1 MAANR
6 TFQFRGVGYG
16 DSPVTVTAKVNSTQ
30 IFSGTITTVVGYPF
44 APEPYPTPQVAY
56 DTVVFSLDD
65 SALLNTDFAGSLP
78 MTIEISGGNAVI
90 FTEILSNY
98 YIGNIAVDPGAGTVD
113 HFAQCYYGTPVNSEA
128 TPDPRS
134 SVYINGTQQVP
145 PMVPSQGCWCWVIP
159 SSAGTDSPSTMT
171 YNWNIGVGQVG
182 NVLGNSASYTSP

>member
-6 TFQFRGVGYG
+6 TFQFRGIGYG
-16 DSPVTVTAKVNSTQ
+16 NSDVTVTARVNSTQ
-30 IFSGTITTVVGYPF
+30 IFSGTITTIPGNPLS
-44 APEPYPTPQVAY
+44 PEPYPTPTVAY
-56 DTVVFSLDD
+56 DTVAFTLND

-90 FTEILSNY
+90 FTEIFSNY
-98 YIGNIAVDPGAGTVD
+98 YVGNTVADPGAGTVD
-113 HFAQCYYGTPVNSEA
+113 HFEQCYNGTPANSES

-145 PMVPSQGCWCWVIP
+145 PLQPSQGCWCWVI
-159 SSAGTDSPSTMT
+159 TSPSTMT

-182 NVLGNSASYTSP
+182 NVPGNSASYTSP

>member
-16 DSPVTVTAKVNSTQ
+16 DSPVTVTASVDNTQ
-30 IFSGTITTVVGYPF
+30 IFSGTITTLPGNVPVPD
-44 APEPYPTPQVAY
+44 YPTPQEAY
-56 DTVVFSLDD
+56 DTVAFSLDN
-65 SALLNTDFAGSLP
+65 SALLNTDFAGSVP

-98 YIGNIAVDPGAGTVD
+98 YSGNTTTDPGAGTVD
-113 HFAQCYYGTPVNSEA
+113 HFAQCYYGTPVNSES

-134 SVYINGTQQVP
+134 SVYINGNAQVP
-145 PMVPSQGCWCWVIP
+145 SIIEPSKGTWCWEIP
-159 SSAGTDSPSTMT
+159 SPSTMT

-182 NVLGNSASYTSP
+182 NVPGNSASYTSP

>member
-6 TFQFRGVGYG
+6 TFQFRGIGYG
-16 DSPVTVTAKVNSTQ
+16 DSPVTVTASVNSTQ
-30 IFSGTITTVVGYPF
+30 IFSGTITTLPGNLPVPDYPI
-44 APEPYPTPQVAY
+44 PQVAY
-56 DTVVFSLDD
+56 DTVAFSLDN

-98 YIGNIAVDPGAGTVD
+98 YLGNITTDPDAGTVD
-113 HFAQCYYGTPVNSEA
+113 HFAQCYNGTPVNSES

-134 SVYINGTQQVP
+134 SVYINGKQQVP
-145 PMVPSQGCWCWVIP
+145 PCEPSLGCWCWSIP
-159 SSAGTDSPSTMT
+159 SPPGTDSPARMT
-171 YNWNIGVGQVG
+171 YNWNISVGQVG

>member
-6 TFQFRGVGYG
+6 TFQFRGIGYG
-16 DSPVTVTAKVNSTQ
+16 DSNVTVTARVNSTQ
-30 IFSGTITTVVGYPF
+30 IFSGTITTLPGNLPVPD
-44 APEPYPTPQVAY
+44 YPTPQAAY
-56 DTVVFSLDD
+56 DTVAFSLND

-98 YIGNIAVDPGAGTVD
+98 YPGNTATDPGAGTVD
-113 HFAQCYYGTPVNSEA
+113 HFAQCYNGTPVNSES

-134 SVYINGTQQVP
+134 SVYINGKQQVP
-145 PMVPSQGCWCWVIP
+145 PLPPSQSTWCWAIP
-159 SSAGTDSPSTMT
+159 SPATMT

-182 NVLGNSASYTSP
+182 NVPGNSSNYTSP